1 MNGEIGIDRYTL
13 MARCIVETTNEQP
26 TGQRRQLYPMP
37 CGTYRRRRSKGRD
50 VGTRLSDSLCRT
62 AEMNTTLE
70 SNYTPI
76 KLNGICV
83 CTCTDKSLEG
93 YKMQKSLGDDLN
105 YTEKKRMIS
114 F

>member
-26 TGQRRQLYPMP
+26 TGQCRQLYPMP

-50 VGTRLSDSLCRT
+50 VGTRLSDLLCRT
-62 AEMNTTLE
+62 AETNTTLE

-83 CTCTDKSLEG
+83 CKCTES
-93 YKMQKSLGDDLN
+93 
-105 YTEKKRMIS
+105 RRI
-114 F
+114 